1 LGASNAARQP
11 FAACPAQGSPPSG
24 ASRALHDALLHGRP
38 EERATPVYDPA
49 AIQWSVTYDLPT
61 LGHLLLA
68 FALTYALGFERNLR
82 GSAAGDRTFS
92 LIGVGAALVAI
103 LALNGAPNALAGV
116 ITGIGFIGGGLT
128 FRQTLAS
135 GEVVHGITTAA
146 AIFAAAAIGAAAGQ
160 GRVAL
165 ATLGTVLAL
174 LALEIRHLPALR
186 LLDGRRWAHRF
197 REDEALRG
205 RPVDGDAGGGAE
217 DRP

>member
-1 LGASNAARQP
+1 M
-11 FAACPAQGSPPSG
+11 
-24 ASRALHDALLHGRP
+24 
-38 EERATPVYDPA
+38 
-49 AIQWSVTYDLPT
+49 PT

-116 ITGIGFIGGGLT
+116 ITGIGFIGGALT

-135 GEVVHGITTAA
+135 GEIVHGITTAA

-165 ATLGTVLAL
+165 ATLGLAL

-197 REDEALRG
+197 REDEALHA
-205 RPVDGDAGGGAE
+205 RPVDGDAGSGTE
-217 DRP
+217 DHP